1 MIKNELEYQV
11 SQDWV
16 RKFKNSIAAME
27 RDEEKKRNDPERWEL
42 NLSALQC
49 HLKQLE
55 AEIAEYET
63 LVNCNKSQPIHIKI
77 ESFNQLP
84 DLLIKARIAAKM
96 SQKELAYLLGIE
108 EQRVKQYEDSDY
120 QCASFVELLEASA
133 ALGVEFESAIAKVDF
148 AEIEAG
154 KEMVDK
160 WRQRKIN
167 V

>member
-11 SQDWV
+11 SQEWV
-16 RKFKNSIAAME
+16 RKFKNSIAVME
-27 RDEEKKRNDPERWEL
+27 SNEERKRNDPERWKL
-42 NLSALQC
+42 NLSVLQC
-49 HLKQLE
+49 HLQKLE
-55 AEIAEYET
+55 TEIAEYET
-63 LVNCNKSQPIHIKI
+63 LVNCDKSQPIKIKI

-84 DLLIKARIAAKM
+84 DILIKARIAAKM

-108 EQRVKQYEDSDY
+108 EHRVKQYEDSDY

-154 KEMVDK
+154 KEIVAQ